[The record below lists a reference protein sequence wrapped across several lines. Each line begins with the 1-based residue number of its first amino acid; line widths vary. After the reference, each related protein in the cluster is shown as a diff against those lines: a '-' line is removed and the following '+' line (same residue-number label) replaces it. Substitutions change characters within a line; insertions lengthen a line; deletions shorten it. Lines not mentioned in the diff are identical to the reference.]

1 MTPMSQSQLEPAPVT
16 SFIDAHSMQAV
27 QAKWSRLTVADLA
40 QVRTEEQLIDKVA
53 ERYSIPHDQACNDVR
68 LGPTA
73 GTDRQLVRA
82 GGS

>member
-1 MTPMSQSQLEPAPVT
+1 M
-16 SFIDAHSMQAV
+16 
-27 QAKWSRLTVADLA
+27 ADLA

-73 GTDRQLVRA
+73 GTDWQLVRA